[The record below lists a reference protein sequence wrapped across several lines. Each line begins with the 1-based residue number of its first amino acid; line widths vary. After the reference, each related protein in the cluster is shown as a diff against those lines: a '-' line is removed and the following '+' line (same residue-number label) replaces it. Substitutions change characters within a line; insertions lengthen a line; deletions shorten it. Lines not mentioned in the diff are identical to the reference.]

1 MADAV
6 AMRDNNV
13 IFNVYNNKMNNIIN
27 LIKTII
33 LYILVPFR
41 IIFLLLLLRLS
52 NIILYFIRD
61 ESSIL
66 AVILIFGKFLMFIL
80 SFNIDISK
88 EDYIK
93 YMEYLYSDKK
103 FICTI
108 NHTTLADGFVV
119 ASAFPR
125 SSIVILR
132 TVMYSIFGY
141 TDENNEKYGNIYV
154 EKGKTSNKIKER
166 VNNRKAGDP
175 VVFIAPGSGN
185 IAKIPGNITEFGG
198 KGAFVE
204 GYPILPILIKYEDES
219 LHHNSDNGESMLH
232 SCLKLFLVQNY
243 KIKIKVSDMVEKIEG
258 ESIDEYKDRV
268 YKIMN
273 DIYIAM

>member
-1 MADAV
+1 
-6 AMRDNNV
+6 
-13 IFNVYNNKMNNIIN
+13 MNDKINDIVN

-41 IIFLLLLLRLS
+41 VIFLLLLLRLS
-52 NIILYFIRD
+52 NIVLHFIRD
-61 ESSIL
+61 DSSIMS
-66 AVILIFGKFLMFIL
+66 VILILGKFIMFIL

-88 EDYIK
+88 ADYIK

-108 NHTTLADGFVV
+108 NHTTLADGFVI
-119 ASAFPR
+119 ASTFPR
-125 SSIVILR
+125 STIVLLR
-132 TVMYSIFGY
+132 TILYSIFGY

-166 VNNRKAGDP
+166 IDNRKPGDP
-175 VVFIAPGSGN
+175 IVFIAPGSGN
-185 IAKIPGNITEFGG
+185 IAKIPGNITEFNG

-204 GYPILPILIKYEDES
+204 GYPILPILIKYEDDS

-243 KIKIKVSDMVEKIEG
+243 KIKIKVCDMVEKKEG
-258 ESIDEYKDRV
+258 ESIIEYKDRV
-268 YKIMN
+268 YDIMN
-273 DIYIAM
+273 DLYNKM

>member
-1 MADAV
+1 MC
-6 AMRDNNV
+6 
-13 IFNVYNNKMNNIIN
+13 IINKMNDKINDIIN

-41 IIFLLLLLRLS
+41 VIFLLLLLRLS
-52 NIILYFIRD
+52 NIVLHFIRD
-61 ESSIL
+61 ESSIMS
-66 AVILIFGKFLMFIL
+66 VILIFGKFIMFIL

-88 EDYIK
+88 ADYIK

-108 NHTTLADGFVV
+108 NHTTLADGFVI

-125 SSIVILR
+125 SNIVILR
-132 TVMYSIFGY
+132 TILYSIFGY
-141 TDENNEKYGNIYV
+141 TEENNEKYGNIYV

-166 VNNRKAGDP
+166 VDNRKSGDP

-185 IAKIPGNITEFGG
+185 IAKIPGNITEFNG

-204 GYPILPILIKYEDES
+204 GYPILPIVIKYEDDS

-243 KIKIKVSDMVEKIEG
+243 KIKIKVCDMVEKKEG
-258 ESIDEYKDRV
+258 ESIEEYKDRV
-268 YKIMN
+268 YDIMN
-273 DIYIAM
+273 YLYNKM